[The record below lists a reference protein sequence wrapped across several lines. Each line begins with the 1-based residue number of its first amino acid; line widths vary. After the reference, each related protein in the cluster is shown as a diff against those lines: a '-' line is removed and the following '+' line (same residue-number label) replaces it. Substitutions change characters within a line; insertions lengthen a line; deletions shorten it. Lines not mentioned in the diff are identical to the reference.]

1 MKNPISCLWI
11 GILFL
16 SILTSEALFAQ
27 RISITANIKAFGI
40 EKVESSGSTTTE
52 YEGETS
58 FSGNL
63 RLFDKNHFAL
73 RLGVGLNNL
82 KYTFSDSLST
92 NYDAVRESM
101 TAYLGLEKHFTGG
114 LLTPY
119 LGIYMPLT
127 FNSKDE
133 IKDITNTVIGQFDGE
148 GIKAGLSLLGG
159 LNLQLFKVLRLG
171 VEANVGFDSFKE
183 EVFEPLIDDPSSI
196 KFKNLDFALEA
207 TIGVAF

>member
-1 MKNPISCLWI
+1 MKTTAYFALLCCCMAFCST
-11 GILFL
+11 
-16 SILTSEALFAQ
+16 TSAQ
-27 RISITANIKAFGI
+27 RISIIANIKTFGI
-40 EKVESSGSTTTE
+40 DKVTGISGTDTE
-52 YEGETS
+52 YKGESS

-82 KYTFSDSLST
+82 KYSFTDSLQT

-101 TAYLGLEKHFTGG
+101 TAYLGIEKHFTGG
-114 LLTPY
+114 FLTPY
-119 LGIYMPLT
+119 LGVYMPLT

-133 IKDITNTVIGQFDGE
+133 IKDILGNVAGQFDGE

-159 LNLQLFKVLRLG
+159 LNLSLFKILRVG
-171 VEANVGFDSFKE
+171 VEANVGFDNFKKE
-183 EVFEPLIDDPSSI
+183 IFEPLFDGSSVQ
-196 KFKNLDFALEA
+196 FKNLDVALEA